1 MAAEPMQWRK
11 GPRPDPSV
19 LDLIEEIQLAARKGQ
34 IRAIH
39 ITIVTPMLETD
50 SKQAGD
56 LDPVKTNLLA
66 AGLVRSAHRLLNGN
80 NQE

>member
-1 MAAEPMQWRK
+1 MATDPMQWRK
-11 GPRPDPSV
+11 GPRPDPTV

-34 IRAIH
+34 VRAIH
-39 ITIVTPMLETD
+39 VTVVNPMLETD

-66 AGLVRSAHRLLNGN
+66 AGLLRAAHQLLLNRN
-80 NQE
+80 SE